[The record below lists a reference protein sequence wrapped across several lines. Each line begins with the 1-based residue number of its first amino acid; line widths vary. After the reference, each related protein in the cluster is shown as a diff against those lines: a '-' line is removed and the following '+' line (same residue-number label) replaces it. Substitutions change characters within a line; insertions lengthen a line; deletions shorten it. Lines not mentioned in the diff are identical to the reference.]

1 MTLALRSTKF
11 PFKIITVFCC
21 TNSIAIGSIDQL
33 GNKNKKILVTKVNYI
48 IMKENE
54 IAIALAIASCT
65 NTTKTVLNSFS
76 EYS

>member
-11 PFKIITVFCC
+11 PFKIIPVFCC
-21 TNSIAIGSIDQL
+21 TNSIAIGSIEL
-33 GNKNKKILVTKVNYI
+33 INKNKKILVTKVNYI

>member
-21 TNSIAIGSIDQL
+21 TNSIAIGSIEL
-33 GNKNKKILVTKVNYI
+33 INKNKKILVTKVNYI